1 MGLGGWFCD
10 GKVTLG
16 YPGGCSVITS
26 ILERCRRVPLRVGET
41 GRWYAAGLKM
51 EKAWVKECVW
61 PLETGEVKEAHSLLD
76 PPERT

>member
-51 EKAWVKECVW
+51 EKG
-61 PLETGEVKEAHSLLD
+61 PG
-76 PPERT
+76 